1 MSASENMLIELG
13 DVVQIVA
20 PSNTQI
26 NDKVY
31 IIDYIDDD
39 IIKLINVE
47 TLAGYSLNI
56 RDGSLTDESI
66 TGINILDRPDVSG
79 YAAQHSYTPG
89 TWLDIY
95 FSGDQPMVIT
105 GEVTDLDNDMIE
117 IKTFPEKK
125 VIYIDFAYKGLPKD
139 LPIKESK

>member
-1 MSASENMLIELG
+1 MSASEKMLIELG

-26 NDKVY
+26 NDKIY

-47 TLAGYSLNI
+47 NLTGYSLNI

-66 TGINILDRPDVSG
+66 TGINILDRPEVSG
-79 YAAQHSYTPG
+79 YAAKKSSEFDTKVSICNGMFPVLS
-89 TWLDIY
+89 TE
-95 FSGDQPMVIT
+95 T
-105 GEVTDLDNDMIE
+105 CRIE
-117 IKTFPEKK
+117 EAPTAVGSKTK
-125 VIYIDFAYKGLPKD
+125 VS
-139 LPIKESK
+139 SKTKIVLYL